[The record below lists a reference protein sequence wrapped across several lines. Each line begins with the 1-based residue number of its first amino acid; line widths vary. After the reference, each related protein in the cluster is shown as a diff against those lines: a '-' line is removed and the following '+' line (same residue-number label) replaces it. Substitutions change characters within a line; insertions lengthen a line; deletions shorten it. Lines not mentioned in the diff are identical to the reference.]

1 MGYLGTV
8 LGGALQ
14 GIGAGIVQQGQAK
27 AETEAATAKE
37 TAAMRREVALENLR
51 NQNAMSR
58 DKSQSDLKVGE
69 MKVGAQLDDW
79 KSANQTKRTT
89 GSQIA
94 VDKARTQNDITITQ
108 LKARL
113 DRDNSTA
120 ATQLKAQIDSGQIK
134 DTVEGDDG
142 NIYAIMA
149 DGTTKNTGIK
159 FRPKPTAGGIGADAF
174 PMATPGAAAPSGAAK
189 PASRPP
195 LSSFEG

>member
-14 GIGAGIVQQGQAK
+14 GIGAGIVQQGQQK
-27 AETEAATAKE
+27 AEAAAVEAKE

-58 DKSQSDLKVGE
+58 DRTQSDLKVGE
-69 MKVGAQLDDW
+69 MKVGAQLDD
-79 KSANQTKRTT
+79 TKDARHIARTT

-108 LKARL
+108 VKARL

-120 ATQLKAQIDSGQIK
+120 AIQLKAQIDSGQVK
-134 DTVEGDDG
+134 DTVEDDDG

-159 FRPKPTAGGIGADAF
+159 FRPRPAAGGIGADAF
-174 PMATPGAAAPSGAAK
+174 PMAAPGAASPSGTAT
-189 PASRPP
+189 PANRPP